1 MSTACSTRPAPPRV
15 HVTLNNASYPPPTL
29 PRPHTHTRSPL
40 QAGTWLMDD
49 VINFYLKLIH
59 VRHGEMVQAALAA
72 VGLPGSSPLD
82 LAALPRDSPLRPMY
96 MPTSFF
102 WQKLHEDTR
111 DSGGK
116 VVEAGYC
123 YSGVAR
129 WTKKINVFDCRAL
142 LIPVNYGNSHWA
154 MAIIRLHE
162 KRIEVY
168 DSLRSGGRGD
178 GTAAK
183 TLLRWLRDEHA
194 HKKPPGVAFDEREWW
209 LHGVGGNTLPQPV
222 PQQNN
227 GIDCGVFM
235 LAFAECLALGQPPA
249 FAQADIP
256 LLRSKI
262 GAACLKIALPLPP
275 PPAV

>member
-1 MSTACSTRPAPPRV
+1 
-15 HVTLNNASYPPPTL
+15 
-29 PRPHTHTRSPL
+29 
-40 QAGTWLMDD
+40 MDD

-59 VRHGEMVQAALAA
+59 QRHGELVQAALAA
-72 VGLPGSSPLD
+72 AGLPGSSPLD
-82 LAALPRDSPLRPMY
+82 VAALPRDSPLRPVY

-102 WQKLHEDTR
+102 WPKLHEDTR
-111 DSGGK
+111 DSGR

-123 YSGVAR
+123 YAGVAR
-129 WTKKINVFDCRAL
+129 WTKKINVFECKAL
-142 LIPVNYGNSHWA
+142 LIPVNYGNTHWA

-178 GTAAK
+178 GVAAK
-183 TLLRWLRDEHA
+183 ALLRWLRDEHA

-209 LHGVGGNTLPQPV
+209 LHGVDGNTLPQPV
-222 PQQNN
+222 PQQSN

-235 LAFAECLALGQPPA
+235 LMFADCLAAGHAPA

-262 GAACLKIALPLPP
+262 GAACLAIRLPV
-275 PPAV
+275 PA